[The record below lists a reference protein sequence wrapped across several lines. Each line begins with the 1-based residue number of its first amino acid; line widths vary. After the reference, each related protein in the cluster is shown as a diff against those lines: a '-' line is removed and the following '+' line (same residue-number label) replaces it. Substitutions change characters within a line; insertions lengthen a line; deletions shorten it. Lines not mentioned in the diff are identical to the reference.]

1 MSGKQLCAWV
11 NSCNRGG
18 FVVSALLDVGGEVRG
33 VVSDMLSPLYS
44 MLADSPLKGHQALWN
59 QLSKLE
65 H

>member
-1 MSGKQLCAWV
+1 M
-11 NSCNRGG
+11 
-18 FVVSALLDVGGEVRG
+18 VSALLDVGGEVRG